1 MDDLCGRTGCEMSDF
16 DSNAPESGGEDWQ
29 IEVSDLDPPRPSQA
43 LMPVWARRVIERW
56 HSPPVRKRLRKVSN
70 VSLALIILL
79 VVALLSGNQL
89 FSLLANQLR
98 TGFGLFQQARPVQ
111 SSLALLNPL
120 TSPARVRGQDGIA
133 CLLDAQWSP
142 RGDAIAV
149 LGYENNCPTNH
160 DTPGVLNIYNAR
172 TGKLSAQWQLD
183 DTILAIMGAPII
195 NNQGISTHGIND
207 QGRTHGVLATSSFQT
222 VNTGS
227 ANTGSARLLPFSYIH
242 VMWSPDEQRLALS
255 FIVYMQQP
263 FFGILIMNANGRF
276 SHIIFQPSGLN
287 QQMPIEWDVATGQA
301 LGFTPVPSAIS
312 YHWQANGSLVPFVPL
327 SGRPQPPIPLAG
339 PVGNPDGSAL
349 FTIWQPGYTT
359 FTTIAGYYRW
369 STNFSAWSPDGRYLI
384 DDITLQGYYKPPSS
398 IIPDIQALAKLN
410 LRHNHLLS
418 SRNVADLELMQGS
431 PLVSWRPDGH
441 VLATYF
447 TRGVVVLYDSRT
459 GQSLQ
464 TLALPTGQHLLAGS
478 SALLRW
484 SPDGSHLLL
493 SSPSYGLL
501 NIWGPDQLPQL

>member
-1 MDDLCGRTGCEMSDF
+1 MSDF
-16 DSNAPESGGEDWQ
+16 DSNAPESGGKDWQ
-29 IEVSDLDPPRPSQA
+29 IEVSDLGPPRPSQA

-56 HSPPVRKRLRKVSN
+56 HSPRARKRLRKVSN
-70 VSLALIILL
+70 ASLALIILL
-79 VVALLSGNQL
+79 VIALLSGNQF

-120 TSPARVRGQDGIA
+120 TSLAHVRGQDGIA

-149 LGYENNCPTNH
+149 LGYENNCPANN
-160 DTPGVLNIYNAR
+160 DEPGVLNVYNAR
-172 TGKLSAQWQLD
+172 TGKLTAQWQLD
-183 DTILAIMGAPII
+183 DTILTIIGAP
-195 NNQGISTHGIND
+195 TIND
-207 QGRTHGVLATSSFQT
+207 QSISMHGVNDQSMAHGVLATSSFHT
-222 VNTGS
+222 ANSGS
-227 ANTGSARLLPFSYIH
+227 ANTGSARLLPFSYSH
-242 VMWSPDEQRLALS
+242 VMWSPDGLRLALP
-255 FIVYMQQP
+255 FIIYMQQP
-263 FFGILIMNANGRF
+263 FFGILIMNANGHF
-276 SHIIFQPSGLN
+276 SHIIFQPPNLV
-287 QQMPIEWDVATGQA
+287 QQTSIEWNIATGQA

-312 YHWQANGSLVPFVPL
+312 YRWQANGSLVPFVPL
-327 SGRPQPPIPLAG
+327 SGRPQLPVPLAG
-339 PVGNPDGSAL
+339 PVGNPDGSPL

-369 STNFSAWSPDGRYLI
+369 STSFSAWSPDGRYLI

-410 LRHNHLLS
+410 LRYNHLLS
-418 SRNVADLELMQGS
+418 SRNVTDLELRQGS
-431 PLVSWRPDGH
+431 HLVSWRPDGR

-447 TRGVVVLYDSRT
+447 ARGIVILYDSRT
-459 GQSLQ
+459 GQTLQ
-464 TLALPTGQHLLAGS
+464 TLVLPASQHLLAGS
-478 SALLRW
+478 LTLLRW
-484 SPDGSHLLL
+484 SFDGSHLLL